1 MALKTVVIYGSV
13 RDNRQGIRA
22 ANYIA
27 NQLKVRKHEVTFID
41 PLELDVPFM
50 KLMYKEYQ
58 KGKAPEWMEKLATTY
73 KAADAFVLVTG
84 EYNHS
89 IPPPLSNLLSFFLDE
104 YFYRPAAIVSYSAGI
119 VGGQRA
125 AVHLRALAAEL
136 GMPTIPSMLAI
147 PEVSKACTEDG
158 ALTEPGARIQ
168 KNFDKFAVELE
179 WYANALH
186 EFRQKSPPLG

>member
-22 ANYIA
+22 ANYIV
-27 NQLKVRKHEVTFID
+27 NQLKARKHEVTFID

-50 KLMYKEYQ
+50 KLMYKEYE
-58 KGKAPEWMEKLATTY
+58 KGKAPEWLEKLATTY

-89 IPPPLSNLLSFFLDE
+89 VPPPLSNILSFFLDE
-104 YFYRPAAIVSYSAGI
+104 YFYRPAAIVSYSAGM

-136 GMPTIPSMLAI
+136 GMPTIPSML
-147 PEVSKACTEDG
+147 PFPKVSEACTEDG
-158 ALTEPGARIQ
+158 ALTEQGAKIQ
-168 KNFDKFAVELE
+168 KSFDKFATELE
-179 WYANALH
+179 WYAQALS
-186 EFRQKSPPLG
+186 EYRAKSPPK